1 MKKILLGLFCLVCL
15 VGCITPDIDKPLPE
29 LYLDREEPYVLDTS
43 SLKMPDA
50 PNFILLVEEN
60 NKFRIAND
68 NETPTHVALLQED
81 LVKIDTMITIKKAYE
96 KISVEQAAL
105 INVER
110 NKIDALKELLEI
122 ERNSRQL
129 ERALRMDTEEALAE
143 ERKDHK
149 IDNII
154 SRVAVVVAIAG
165 GVAIAAL

>member
-1 MKKILLGLFCLVCL
+1 MKKLLLAVCCLICL
-15 VGCITPDIDKPLPE
+15 AGCITPDIDKPLPE
-29 LYLDREEPYVLDTS
+29 LYLDKEEPYVLDTS
-43 SLKMPDA
+43 SLKMPEA

-68 NETPTHVALLQED
+68 NETPTYVALLQED
-81 LVKIDTMITIKKAYE
+81 LVKIDAMVTIKKAYE
-96 KISVEQAAL
+96 KIAIEQAAL

-129 ERALRMDTEEALAE
+129 ERTLRMDTEEALSQ